1 MASGLVIQSAERERR
16 VREKERQRDREIF
29 RVIECLDEIK
39 KSNIKI
45 S

>member
-16 VREKERQRDREIF
+16 VREKERQREREIF